1 MSKLSESIFLIFQKL
16 TKDWKQPGEHLV
28 TYMRKPVPER
38 TQKAWPNNSLIRRL
52 VWINF
57 LKRSQELLFKT
68 MENAPLICFRDDQDC
83 HPYERYRAQKHG
95 GQVSKKRSLAPV
107 RLQDTL
113 PSAISHYSLPSPD
126 LLFVHP
132 KYSSSRL

>member
-1 MSKLSESIFLIFQKL
+1 MDSLNSRQLSNNLVQVNMMPKKSKEKQEWYYKSSDVRTLKNLLLNKSNEKMSKLSESIFLIFQKL
-16 TKDWKQPGEHLV
+16 TKDWKQPGKHLV

-68 MENAPLICFRDDQDC
+68 KENAP
-83 HPYERYRAQKHG
+83 PN
-95 GQVSKKRSLAPV
+95 
-107 RLQDTL
+107 
-113 PSAISHYSLPSPD
+113 
-126 LLFVHP
+126 LFQ
-132 KYSSSRL
+132 R